1 MAIAIPMYVV
11 NAFPEYSITRMNGAP
26 KQPAQPIP
34 MYIKNN
40 NVIISKMLRIVK
52 CFAHHTNQIT
62 ARGNVHLIKI

>member
-34 MYIKNN
+34 MYIKND
-40 NVIISKMLRIVK
+40 NVNISKMLRI
-52 CFAHHTNQIT
+52 FSFTHHTNQIP
-62 ARGNVHLIKI
+62 ARGNVYLIKI

>member
-34 MYIKNN
+34 MYIKND
-40 NVIISKMLRIVK
+40 NVIISNMLRSYS
-52 CFAHHTNQIT
+52 FTHHTIVIT
-62 ARGNVHLIKI
+62 ALGNVYLIRI

>member
-34 MYIKNN
+34 MYIKND
-40 NVIISKMLRIVK
+40 NVIISNMLRS
-52 CFAHHTNQIT
+52 
-62 ARGNVHLIKI
+62 LM

>member
-34 MYIKNN
+34 MYIKND
-40 NVIISKMLRIVK
+40 NVIISNMLRSLI
-52 CFAHHTNQIT
+52 FSHHTNQIT
-62 ARGNVHLIKI
+62 VQGNVYLIKI